1 MLCAYYFY
9 RKNDQIHRNR
19 EAILQFKV
27 HRQEKTVRATEEDV
41 KLLRGAWK
49 IEHTELRLLDRLC
62 VTNRA
67 EVFSAILR
75 GSWTVAVKVLKTR
88 QGGPRTSSTAAAATL
103 GSTSMHNSTG
113 RTAMLGSDASSP
125 HQHPRLS
132 SSSSVSTGSSISSP
146 AMDGD
151 YYGRSGSEAAVQ
163 ALRSEIEFL
172 MRTRH
177 ERLVTFMGFG
187 STPSGRRFIVM
198 ELMETSLDVALWNK
212 PTRNLLERVGILV
225 DVASGLAFLHLR
237 HRALHRDLK
246 SPNVLLAR
254 SKAYGQWRAKL
265 ADFEASRIVI
275 RGKRRVGTPRL
286 SSLAAVPTA
295 TTTTKSS
302 NVVAGVGEPRR
313 TNRTRQHLK
322 SHPPTPSSPLSES
335 PLPSTFARAALWTKK
350 MSARG
355 GTVQWMAN
363 ELLEDVVTSKR
374 NSSRSR
380 DGSEGV
386 ERNARKRASSSKSYQ
401 VGPATDIYA
410 YGVLMWEVLAQ
421 RKPWAGLD
429 VNTIA
434 KKVTSGERPSKDN
447 VAYLK
452 DDNRECTT
460 FDSIVDDYG
469 DLMNTCWHMRASERP
484 TCDVVLRR
492 MVELRD
498 TCLDVRKRLRS
509 SKNRRQSMFLKAMM
523 PRNFWFTD
531 SKGQTTRDG
540 VGDFAGAAIQRED
553 SPFAYVYSSCL
564 TVNNSSGG
572 ILSRK
577 TRTKTMKQLITMGW
591 THDERLVCV
600 FRDGTV
606 MIFRANGSDTE
617 EPQRFQLPL
626 LIRQ

>member
-1 MLCAYYFY
+1 MVRLYCSCLFGLCYLFLSTIFHQDADASSSGSRRFFLRNLHHENNHTTITTTTTGNEWTSPIVVTLLAIVCALSILLGLCMLCAYYFY

-75 GSWTVAVKVLKTR
+75 GSWTLAVKVLKTR

-295 TTTTKSS
+295 TTTT
-302 NVVAGVGEPRR
+302 N
-313 TNRTRQHLK
+313 
-322 SHPPTPSSPLSES
+322 PLTWWPASES
-335 PLPSTFARAALWTKK
+335 R
-350 MSARG
+350 
-355 GTVQWMAN
+355 
-363 ELLEDVVTSKR
+363 VVPI
-374 NSSRSR
+374 
-380 DGSEGV
+380 E
-386 ERNARKRASSSKSYQ
+386 RAS
-401 VGPATDIYA
+401 T
-410 YGVLMWEVLAQ
+410 
-421 RKPWAGLD
+421 
-429 VNTIA
+429 
-434 KKVTSGERPSKDN
+434 
-447 VAYLK
+447 
-452 DDNRECTT
+452 
-460 FDSIVDDYG
+460 
-469 DLMNTCWHMRASERP
+469 
-484 TCDVVLRR
+484 
-492 MVELRD
+492 
-498 TCLDVRKRLRS
+498 
-509 SKNRRQSMFLKAMM
+509 
-523 PRNFWFTD
+523 
-531 SKGQTTRDG
+531 
-540 VGDFAGAAIQRED
+540 
-553 SPFAYVYSSCL
+553 
-564 TVNNSSGG
+564 
-572 ILSRK
+572 
-577 TRTKTMKQLITMGW
+577 
-591 THDERLVCV
+591 
-600 FRDGTV
+600 
-606 MIFRANGSDTE
+606 
-617 EPQRFQLPL
+617 
-626 LIRQ
+626 

>member
-1 MLCAYYFY
+1 M
-9 RKNDQIHRNR
+9 
-19 EAILQFKV
+19 
-27 HRQEKTVRATEEDV
+27 
-41 KLLRGAWK
+41 
-49 IEHTELRLLDRLC
+49 
-62 VTNRA
+62 
-67 EVFSAILR
+67 
-75 GSWTVAVKVLKTR
+75 
-88 QGGPRTSSTAAAATL
+88 
-103 GSTSMHNSTG
+103 
-113 RTAMLGSDASSP
+113 
-125 HQHPRLS
+125 
-132 SSSSVSTGSSISSP
+132 
-146 AMDGD
+146 
-151 YYGRSGSEAAVQ
+151 
-163 ALRSEIEFL
+163 
-172 MRTRH
+172 
-177 ERLVTFMGFG
+177 
-187 STPSGRRFIVM
+187 
-198 ELMETSLDVALWNK
+198 
-212 PTRNLLERVGILV
+212 
-225 DVASGLAFLHLR
+225 
-237 HRALHRDLK
+237 
-246 SPNVLLAR
+246 
-254 SKAYGQWRAKL
+254 
-265 ADFEASRIVI
+265 
-275 RGKRRVGTPRL
+275 
-286 SSLAAVPTA
+286 
-295 TTTTKSS
+295 
-302 NVVAGVGEPRR
+302 
-313 TNRTRQHLK
+313 
-322 SHPPTPSSPLSES
+322 
-335 PLPSTFARAALWTKK
+335 
-350 MSARG
+350 
-355 GTVQWMAN
+355 QWMAN

-553 SPFAYVYSSCL
+553 SPCSSSRGGGGRRGGSML
-564 TVNNSSGG
+564 RGNSSR
-572 ILSRK
+572 S
-577 TRTKTMKQLITMGW
+577 
-591 THDERLVCV
+591 
-600 FRDGTV
+600 RDGERGGKRSIELGNIRRLRLFNSSDTPKNRFRLSNSAPNLTMPKEMSNVGGSGRSHSRPSSKDVSTHGCTTTTSKEGEDEDAKSDEASSFRESGGPSPPPDTSFVASTSRGTEDGRSDTNRKGEYGGNNDNSGSERRRLETEAATV
-606 MIFRANGSDTE
+606 EGIRIIKAKGADGEVVTAPLPRRYDTGSFAPPPDISVPHSPPNRAIYSGGDILDGKDENLLSKIFR
-617 EPQRFQLPL
+617 
-626 LIRQ
+626 